1 MRGKKFFRYHMNFML
16 AVDCEQMDSH
26 LHDLFTFL
34 QQLLFPV
41 NSTDRPLRQN
51 DLTILDFLMSD
62 LFKNACVRQTHT
74 DANFLGGSKVFTEL
88 LESMRE
94 ERRNAPKQKGKGK
107 QKQAETSS
115 STSSSSSSSSSSTD
129 SPEMSNK
136 DMQRLLMKVISKL
149 PTTPEP
155 DDKDDSETQMV
166 TRSSSGKKQKQKRQK
181 TQ

>member
-1 MRGKKFFRYHMNFML
+1 ML
-16 AVDCEQMDSH
+16 YCLYGPTTIVSLW
-26 LHDLFTFL
+26 LHC
-34 QQLLFPV
+34 LLVFSSFKRVAFVFPV

-107 QKQAETSS
+107 EKQAETSS
-115 STSSSSSSSSSSTD
+115 SSGSSSSSTD
-129 SPEMSNK
+129 SPEMSKK
-136 DMQRLLMKVISKL
+136 DMQRLLMKMMSKF

-155 DDKDDSETQMV
+155 DDDKDSESQMV

-181 TQ
+181 MQ